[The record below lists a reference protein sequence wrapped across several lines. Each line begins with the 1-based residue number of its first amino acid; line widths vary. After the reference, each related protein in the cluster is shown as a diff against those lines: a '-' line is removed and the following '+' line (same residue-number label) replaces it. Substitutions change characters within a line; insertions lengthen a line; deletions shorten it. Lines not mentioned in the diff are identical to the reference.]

1 MVLCSSQSGRQ
12 SGQPRLIL
20 HQARVVAG
28 GTPMPDSLLQ
38 TLELRDTLT
47 AEEREVILNAP
58 SREMDFKAG
67 QDIVKEDA
75 RPTESSLIV
84 SGLAARSKVLT
95 GGGRQF
101 TALHVPGDFVDLH
114 SLLLKKMDHTVLALA
129 PTRVARVPHST
140 LRQITVDFPHLAR
153 LLWLTTLVDGAI
165 HREWILSM
173 GRRQATARLAHL
185 VCELFM
191 RLKAVDKVDGLSFSL
206 PLTQTQMGDVLG
218 VSSVHMN
225 RILQELRRD
234 GLITWQGQILTIK
247 DWERLQSF
255 AEFDPAYL
263 SLRKE
268 PR

>member
-1 MVLCSSQSGRQ
+1 
-12 SGQPRLIL
+12 
-20 HQARVVAG
+20 
-28 GTPMPDSLLQ
+28 MPASLLQ
-38 TLELRDTLT
+38 ALELRDTLT

-58 SREMDFKAG
+58 SREMDFQAG

-75 RPTESSLIV
+75 RPQESSLII
-84 SGLAARSKVLT
+84 SGLAARSKVLA

-114 SLLLKKMDHTVLALA
+114 SLLLKKMDHAVLALT
-129 PTRVARVPHST
+129 PTRVARVAHST

-173 GRRQATARLAHL
+173 GRRQAPARLAHL
-185 VCELFM
+185 ICELFI
-191 RLKAVDKVDGLSFSL
+191 RLKAVDKVDGLSFPL

-234 GLITWQGQILTIK
+234 GLIKWQGQTVTIK

-255 AEFDPAYL
+255 AEFDAAYL